1 MAIISND
8 DHIGP
13 EQENAFP
20 LDEQQSFAP
29 SENNMEIVVLVDA
42 KGIITYV
49 SPSIS
54 SLLVCASEAIVG
66 CHARDLLHPDD
77 FEPALWEGSSIEQA
91 VPESQEGEYRLR
103 HKDGSWHWFEGK
115 STNLLAVPGVG
126 AIVCTFRTISQQ
138 KLAPR
143 LHWSEIYT
151 SKHFVQFYENDAF
164 LIDSVS
170 SFLGTGLETGDACVV
185 IASQEHLLM
194 LEEQLRANGVDLLH
208 AGAQDK
214 YIACEVNTA
223 LALFMVD
230 GLPGPERF
238 SKAIGGMIARAV
250 QRGRHVR
257 VFGEM
262 VAQLWVEG
270 KQDAAVRLEELWN
283 NLYHNPYT
291 FSLFCAY
298 PMHCFAGEIYQ
309 EQFSR
314 ICQQHSHVIPDESYT
329 SLAQIDERLR
339 AISLLQQKASS
350 LAAEIVERKEAE
362 SQLKISEDRY
372 RRLFETSKD
381 GLLIVDA
388 DTHLITDV
396 NSSVT
401 ELLGY
406 TREQLLGD
414 DLGHSGMFQSQEIS
428 QAAWLEA
435 LEQPS
440 SRYDA
445 LPLQTR
451 DGQIRYV
458 EFVSNR
464 YRANGH
470 EVIQCSLRDVSERK
484 ELDKRKDEFI
494 SMASHELKT
503 PVTSLK
509 GFLNL
514 VQRRSIKQGDEK
526 VLHYLA
532 RMDIQINKLTALIN
546 DLLDLSRM
554 QTGKLIYRE
563 EAFLMDELVR
573 EIVANIQETT
583 QTHRLVLEGQT
594 LATVFGDRER
604 IGQVLIN
611 LLNNAI
617 KYSPQADTVLMR
629 MANGRQKIL
638 VSVQDFGIGIAK
650 DHHLRIFER
659 FYQVTEP
666 VEKTYPGLGIGLYIS
681 SEIVRRHGGLMWVES
696 RKGEGA
702 TFHFTLPL
710 TDEGKRLASL

>member
-1 MAIISND
+1 MTILPD
-8 DHIGP
+8 DNYIGP
-13 EQENAFP
+13 DLENAFSLNKQRSSIP
-20 LDEQQSFAP
+20 T
-29 SENNMEIVVLVDA
+29 ENSAEIVVLVNVE
-42 KGIITYV
+42 GRIIYV

-54 SLLVCASEAIVG
+54 SPLAYVPEAIVG
-66 CHARDLLHPDD
+66 CHVRDILHSDD
-77 FEPALWEGSSIEQA
+77 FEPALWEGSSVEQG

-103 HKDGSWHWFEGK
+103 HKDGSWHWFEGRR
-115 STNLLAVPGVG
+115 TNLLAVPGVG
-126 AIVCTFRTISQQ
+126 AIVCTFRTISQP

-185 IASQEHLLM
+185 IATQEHLLM
-194 LEEQLRANGVDLLH
+194 LEEQLRASGVDLLET
-208 AGAQDK
+208 GAQDK
-214 YIACEVNTA
+214 YISCDVNTA

-230 GLPGPERF
+230 DLPEPERF
-238 SKAIGGMIARAV
+238 SKAIGGMIERAA
-250 QRGRHVR
+250 QRGRYIR
-257 VFGEM
+257 IFGEM
-262 VAQLWVEG
+262 VAQLWVDG

-283 NLYHNPYT
+283 DLYHNPYT

-298 PMHCFAGEIYQ
+298 PMHCFAGEIYR

-314 ICQQHSHVIPDESYT
+314 ICRQHSHVIPDESYT

-350 LAAEIVERKEAE
+350 LAAEIDERKEVE
-362 SQLKISEDRY
+362 KQLSLSEDRY

-396 NSSVT
+396 NPSVT

-406 TREQLLGD
+406 TCEQLRGR
-414 DLGHSGMFQSQEIS
+414 DLWRSGVFQSQEIS
-428 QAAWLEA
+428 QAAWQEA

-440 SRYDA
+440 CRYDA
-445 LPLQTR
+445 LPLQNR

-464 YRANGH
+464 YQANGH

-563 EAFLMDELVR
+563 ETFSLEELVR
-573 EIVANIQETT
+573 EVVTNIQETT

-594 LATVFGDRER
+594 QATVFGDRDR

-617 KYSPQADTVLMR
+617 KYSPGADAVLIR
-629 MANGRQKIL
+629 IVNDQQKIL
-638 VSVQDFGIGIAK
+638 VSIQDFGIGIAQ

-666 VEKTYPGLGIGLYIS
+666 AEKTYPGLGIGLYIS
-681 SEIVRRHGGLMWVES
+681 SEIVRRHGGQMWVES

-710 TDEGKRLASL
+710 TDEGKRRASL

>member
-1 MAIISND
+1 MAILSND
-8 DHIGP
+8 NHIEP
-13 EQENAFP
+13 DPENA
-20 LDEQQSFAP
+20 LTLNKQRSFAP
-29 SENNMEIVVLVDA
+29 SENNEEIVVLVNVA
-42 KGIITYV
+42 GRITYA
-49 SPSIS
+49 SPAIT
-54 SLLVCASEAIVG
+54 SLLAYAPEAIVG
-66 CHARDLLHPDD
+66 RHVRDILHPDD
-77 FEPALWEGSSIEQA
+77 FVPELWEGGSVEQE
-91 VPESQEGEYRLR
+91 VHEGQEGEYRLR
-103 HKDGSWHWFEGK
+103 HKDGSWHWFEGRR
-115 STNLLAVPGVG
+115 TNLLAVPGVG

-164 LIDSVS
+164 LVDSVS
-170 SFLGTGLETGDACVV
+170 SFLGTGLGTGDACVV
-185 IASQEHLLM
+185 IATQEHLLM
-194 LEEQLRANGVDLLH
+194 LEEQLRVNGVDLLH
-208 AGAQDK
+208 ARAQDK
-214 YIACEVNTA
+214 YIACDVNTA

-230 GLPGPERF
+230 DLPEPERF
-238 SKAIGGMIARAV
+238 SKAIGGMIERAV

-257 VFGEM
+257 IFGEM

-283 NLYHNPYT
+283 DLYHNPYT

-298 PMHCFAGEIYQ
+298 PMHCFAGEIYR

-350 LAAEIVERKEAE
+350 LAAEIDERQEAE
-362 SQLKISEDRY
+362 KQLRLSEDRY

-388 DTHLITDV
+388 DTYLIADV
-396 NSSVT
+396 NPSVT

-406 TREQLLGD
+406 TCEQLRGR
-414 DLGHSGMFQSQEIS
+414 DLWRSGILQSQEIS
-428 QAAWLEA
+428 QTAWLEA

-532 RMDIQINKLTALIN
+532 RMDIQINKLTTLIN

-563 EAFLMDELVR
+563 ETFSLDELVR
-573 EIVANIQETT
+573 EIVASIQETT

-594 LATVFGDRER
+594 QATVFGDRER

-617 KYSPQADTVLMR
+617 KYSPGADTVLIR
-629 MANGRQKIL
+629 MANDQQKIL
-638 VSVQDFGIGIAK
+638 VSIQDFGIGIAQ

-666 VEKTYPGLGIGLYIS
+666 AEKTYPGLGIGLYIS
-681 SEIVRRHGGLMWVES
+681 SEIVRRHGGQMWVES
-696 RKGEGA
+696 QKDEGA
-702 TFHFTLPL
+702 TFYFTLPL
-710 TDEGKRLASL
+710 MDEGKRRASL

>member
-1 MAIISND
+1 MAILSND
-8 DHIGP
+8 NHIDP
-13 EQENAFP
+13 ELENTLP
-20 LDEQQSFAP
+20 LNKQQSSAP
-29 SENNMEIVVLVDA
+29 PENNMEIVVLVDA
-42 KGIITYV
+42 KGIITYI
-49 SPSIS
+49 SSSIS
-54 SLLVCASEAIVG
+54 SLLASAPEAIVG
-66 CHARDLLHPDD
+66 CHVRTLLHPDD
-77 FEPALWEGSSIEQA
+77 FEPALWAGSSVEQA
-91 VPESQEGEYRLR
+91 VSESQEGEYRLR

-115 STNLLAVPGVG
+115 RMNLLAVPGVG
-126 AIVCTFRTISQQ
+126 AIACTFRTISQQ
-138 KLAPR
+138 ELAPR

-170 SFLGTGLETGDACVV
+170 SFLGTGLETGDACIV
-185 IASQEHLLM
+185 IATQEHLLM
-194 LEEQLRANGVDLLH
+194 LEEQLRANGVDLLR
-208 AGAQDK
+208 ASAQDK
-214 YIACEVNTA
+214 YIACDVNTG
-223 LALFMVD
+223 LALFMVH
-230 GLPGPERF
+230 GLPEPERF
-238 SKAIGGMIARAV
+238 SQAIGGMIERAA
-250 QRGRHVR
+250 QRGHHIRI
-257 VFGEM
+257 FGEM

-270 KQDAAVRLEELWN
+270 KPDAAVRLEELWN
-283 NLYHNPYT
+283 NLYRNPYT
-291 FSLFCAY
+291 FSLFCSY
-298 PMHCFAGEIYQ
+298 PMRCFAGEIYR

-314 ICQQHSHVIPDESYT
+314 ICQLHSHVIPDESYT

-339 AISLLQQKASS
+339 AISSLQQKAGS
-350 LAAEIVERKEAE
+350 LVAEIGERKEAE
-362 SQLKISEDRY
+362 KQLKVSEDRY

-396 NSSVT
+396 NPSVT

-406 TREQLLGD
+406 PREQLLSR
-414 DLGHSGMFQSQEIS
+414 DLWHSSIFQSQEIS
-428 QAAWLEA
+428 QTAWQEA

-514 VQRRSIKQGDEK
+514 VQRRSMKQGDEK
-526 VLHYLA
+526 ILHYLA
-532 RMDIQINKLTALIN
+532 RMDMQINKLTALIN

-563 EAFLMDELVR
+563 ETFLLDELVR

-583 QTHRLVLEGQT
+583 QTHRLILERQT
-594 LATVFGDRER
+594 HATVFGDRER

-617 KYSPQADTVLMR
+617 KYSPRADTVLIR
-629 MANGRQKIL
+629 MANDQQKIL
-638 VSVQDFGIGIAK
+638 VSIQDFGIGIAQ

-666 VEKTYPGLGIGLYIS
+666 AEKTYPGLGIGLSIS
-681 SEIVRRHGGLMWVES
+681 SEIVRRHGGQMWVES

-710 TDEGKRLASL
+710 TDEGKRRASL